1 MLCQVGEL
9 EMRWRG
15 SGVLCQVGELE
26 MIWRGRE
33 WCVMSGGSA

>member
-1 MLCQVGEL
+1 MEREGE
-9 EMRWRG
+9 

-33 WCVMSGGSA
+33 WCAMSDGRA